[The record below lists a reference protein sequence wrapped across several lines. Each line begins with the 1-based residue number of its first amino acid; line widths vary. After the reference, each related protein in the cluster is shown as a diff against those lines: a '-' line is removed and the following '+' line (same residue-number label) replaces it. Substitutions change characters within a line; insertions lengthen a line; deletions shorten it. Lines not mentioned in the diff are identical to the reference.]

1 MVINR
6 MDRIN
11 NILMEIGEC
20 MRIEQGIGIKNV
32 LKIMCPGTQLREGLE
47 NILRSK
53 TGGLV
58 VIGDEEE
65 IMKLV
70 DGGFYINSEYTP
82 TYAYE
87 LAKMDGAIVI
97 TRDLKRILC
106 ANAQLIPDPSIPTY
120 ETGTRHRTAH
130 RVAKQTNNIVI
141 AISQRRN
148 IITMYKGD
156 IKYVL
161 RESSVILSKAN
172 QAIQTLEKYVTVL
185 ERAINNLDLLEIQ
198 DLTTLFDVVT
208 SVQRTEMV
216 MRIVEEINMYIL
228 ELGNE
233 GRLISMQLNE
243 LIKHVE
249 RDGILVIKDYC
260 KDGFEYNEVYEQI
273 QKLNSSE
280 LLDLDAISKSLG
292 YGVSSLLDT
301 LISPKGYRIL
311 SKVPRIPSNVIDN
324 LIWEFK
330 ELSNIVDADIAELD
344 NVEGIGEARAR
355 AINNGLKRIKEQISL
370 KKEI

>member
-1 MVINR
+1 
-6 MDRIN
+6 
-11 NILMEIGEC
+11 
-20 MRIEQGIGIKNV
+20 MRIEKGTGIKDI

-47 NILRSK
+47 NILRAK
-53 TGGLV
+53 TGGLI
-58 VIGDEEE
+58 VISDSEEVMN
-65 IMKLV
+65 IV
-70 DGGFYINSEYTP
+70 DGGFSINSEYTP
-82 TYAYE
+82 SYVYE

-97 TRDLKRILC
+97 TEDLKKIIC
-106 ANAQLIPDPSIPTY
+106 ANAQLIPDSSIPTY

-130 RVAKQTNNIVI
+130 RVAKQTNKIVI

-172 QAIQTLEKYVTVL
+172 QAIQTLEKYVAVL
-185 ERAINNLDLLEIQ
+185 DRVINNLNLLEFQ

-208 SVQRTEMV
+208 AIQRTEMV

-233 GRLISMQLNE
+233 GRLISMQLSE
-243 LIKHVE
+243 LIRHIE
-249 RDGILVIKDYC
+249 RDGILLIRDYC
-260 KDGFEYNEVYEQI
+260 KEDLNYNDIYEAI

-280 LLDLDAISKSLG
+280 LIDLDAIARVLG
-292 YGVSSLLDT
+292 YSGIPLMDT
-301 LISPKGYRIL
+301 LISPKGYRVL
-311 SKVPRIPSNVIDN
+311 SKVPRIPANVIEN
-324 LIWEFK
+324 LIKEFK
-330 ELSNIVDADIAELD
+330 ELSAIIEADIDDLD
-344 NVEGIGEARAR
+344 NVEGIGEARAT
-355 AINNGLKRIKEQISL
+355 AIRSSLKRIREQISL

>member
-1 MVINR
+1 
-6 MDRIN
+6 
-11 NILMEIGEC
+11 
-20 MRIEQGIGIKNV
+20 MRIEKGTGIKDI

-47 NILRSK
+47 NILRAK
-53 TGGLV
+53 TGGLI
-58 VIGDEEE
+58 VISDSEEVMN
-65 IMKLV
+65 IV
-70 DGGFYINSEYTP
+70 DGGFSINSEYTP
-82 TYAYE
+82 SYVYE

-97 TRDLKRILC
+97 TEDLKKIIC
-106 ANAQLIPDPSIPTY
+106 ANAQLIPDSSIPTY

-130 RVAKQTNNIVI
+130 RVAKQTNKIVI

-172 QAIQTLEKYVTVL
+172 QAIQTLEKYVAVL
-185 ERAINNLDLLEIQ
+185 DRVINNLNLLEFQ

-208 SVQRTEMV
+208 AIQRTEMV

-233 GRLISMQLNE
+233 GRLISMQLSE
-243 LIKHVE
+243 LIRHIE
-249 RDGILVIKDYC
+249 RDGILLIRDYC
-260 KDGFEYNEVYEQI
+260 KEDLNYNDIYEAI

-280 LLDLDAISKSLG
+280 LIDLDAIARVLG
-292 YGVSSLLDT
+292 YSGIPLMDT
-301 LISPKGYRIL
+301 LISPKGYRVL
-311 SKVPRIPSNVIDN
+311 SKVPRIPANVIEN
-324 LIWEFK
+324 LIKEFK
-330 ELSNIVDADIAELD
+330 ELSAIIEADIDDLD
-344 NVEGIGEARAR
+344 NVEGIGDARAT
-355 AINNGLKRIKEQISL
+355 AIRSGLKRIREQISL